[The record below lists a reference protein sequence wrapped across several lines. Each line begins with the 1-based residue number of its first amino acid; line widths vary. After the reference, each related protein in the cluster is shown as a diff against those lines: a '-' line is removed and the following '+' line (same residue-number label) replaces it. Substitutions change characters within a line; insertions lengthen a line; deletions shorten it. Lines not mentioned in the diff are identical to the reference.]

1 MGSSSKDDEGA
12 EVMALGRSE
21 REWADFN
28 EWLEYGR
35 GRGWCSEVVCDT
47 HDGLPRTDEEAEA
60 WEEGW
65 DPCLHAIRVWDS

>member
-1 MGSSSKDDEGA
+1 MSSSNGDDKGA
-12 EVMALGRSE
+12 EVVALGGVGQ
-21 REWADFN
+21 EWADFS

-47 HDGLPRTDEEAEA
+47 HDGLPRTEEEEAA

-65 DPCLHAIRVWDS
+65 DPCEYAIRVWP